1 MLDPIWDRRADVIA
15 NLYNY
20 TSAVLFLSV
29 PQQTEPTGC
38 VVEWDGTAPPPLE
51 LTAMKQP
58 LGAPVDGAICA

>member
-1 MLDPIWDRRADVIA
+1 V
-15 NLYNY
+15 
-20 TSAVLFLSV
+20 V